1 MNMET
6 ISKFPAQK
14 KCPVLFFARTELSF
28 VSYSALNNGMDAKK
42 MMSVRLA
49 ASPSA
54 TAAA

>member
-14 KCPVLFFARTELSF
+14 KCPVLFFAKTELSF